1 LSDLAMSDCVS
12 QRTDPDSVNEAAVID
27 QQTCLLNG
35 SFGGKKHFEV
45 IDRVSAVLNVPF
57 HLEEE

>member
-1 LSDLAMSDCVS
+1 MSDCVS
-12 QRTDPDSVNEAAVID
+12 QQTDPDSVNEVAVVD

-35 SFGGKKHFEV
+35 SCGGKKHFEV